1 MSDGPDHN
9 AQRPRSRNRISRT
22 ELEKEAEAARTEL
35 GAVRKAA
42 LADIDALRAQ
52 LAELGNDV
60 EILHDEK
67 AQMHEKLRHTQAV
80 HSSLLADHNQLL
92 VQQRRAE
99 TQIRSLE
106 HELEKMRKHE
116 RKLLPDLQRWLALT
130 EQLALAFKAA
140 RDLGRE
146 IARHLDRV
154 AAEDAAD
161 VAAENAAIEA
171 AAAGIEGEGGAEA
184 AAKAA
189 EAAAKAAEIRAKG
202 RRHAEVAAT
211 TLAPLLDQFDT
222 ALEASVPNLVV
233 AKPWLADLLLPLQRS
248 LHGMTTAL
256 GSWREKTPPQPH
268 RPANLGTGVIVGAIA
283 RQVENAVSGTGA
295 VVGAMSGG
303 LSPAGAVVGASKR
316 GQRGA
321 KRGAAA
327 AAGKAAAGVTAA
339 PPSTAA
345 AAGAS
350 ASCIWEEFST
360 AGSGAGSSTSASR
373 VNTPLPP
380 RQARGSAAAA
390 GASAGASGEGGSGD
404 ANKVA
409 LPPGLMLVPQ
419 NTSEA
424 NAARPDG
431 MAIGAVPTT
440 TLNLDVEAG
449 LPPSPTGFPPRA
461 ASLNGTA
468 GAAALSASWKL
479 GSGVAFPGSRS
490 MGSLYPPGSA
500 VAGQYNESR
509 RRGASPTPGLAQTY
523 GRTGGNWRQQQ
534 QQQQQQQQSMAHS
547 GWRGAPL
554 MPPTA
559 PILVKAPPNAFLP
572 KAARESLPDFLH
584 PYRYQ

>member
-1 MSDGPDHN
+1 
-9 AQRPRSRNRISRT
+9 
-22 ELEKEAEAARTEL
+22 
-35 GAVRKAA
+35 
-42 LADIDALRAQ
+42 
-52 LAELGNDV
+52 
-60 EILHDEK
+60 
-67 AQMHEKLRHTQAV
+67 
-80 HSSLLADHNQLL
+80 
-92 VQQRRAE
+92 
-99 TQIRSLE
+99 
-106 HELEKMRKHE
+106 
-116 RKLLPDLQRWLALT
+116 
-130 EQLALAFKAA
+130 
-140 RDLGRE
+140 
-146 IARHLDRV
+146 V

-171 AAAGIEGEGGAEA
+171 AAAGIEAAGEGEGGAEA
-184 AAKAA
+184 AAKEA
-189 EAAAKAAEIRAKG
+189 EAAVIRAKR

-248 LHGMTTAL
+248 LHGMATSL
-256 GSWREKTPPQPH
+256 GNWREKTPPQPH
-268 RPANLGTGVIVGAIA
+268 RPANLGANLGPNLA
-283 RQVENAVSGTGA
+283 RQVESAVSGTGD
-295 VVGAMSGG
+295 VVGAISGG
-303 LSPAGAVVGASKR
+303 LSPAASKR
-316 GQRGA
+316 AQRGA
-321 KRGAAA
+321 KRG
-327 AAGKAAAGVTAA
+327 TAA

-345 AAGAS
+345 AAGAN

-380 RQARGSAAAA
+380 RQARGSATAA
-390 GASAGASGEGGSGD
+390 GASAGTSGEGSAGD
-404 ANKVA
+404 PNRVA
-409 LPPGLMLVPQ
+409 LPPGLVLAPQ

-424 NAARPDG
+424 NARPGG

-440 TLNLDVEAG
+440 TLNLDVDAG
-449 LPPSPTGFPPRA
+449 LPTSPTGFPPRA

-490 MGSLYPPGSA
+490 MGSLHPPGSA

-523 GRTGGNWRQQQ
+523 GRAGGNWR
-534 QQQQQQQQSMAHS
+534 QQQQQQQSMAHS

-584 PYRYQ
+584 PYRY

>member
-1 MSDGPDHN
+1 MSDGPDDN
-9 AQRPRSRNRISRT
+9 AQWPRSHNRISRT
-22 ELEKEAEAARTEL
+22 ELEKEAEAARSEL
-35 GAVRKAA
+35 AAVRKAA

-80 HSSLLADHNQLL
+80 HASLLADHNQLL

-99 TQIRSLE
+99 AQIRSLE

-171 AAAGIEGEGGAEA
+171 AAAGIEAAGEGEGGAEA
-184 AAKAA
+184 AAKEA
-189 EAAAKAAEIRAKG
+189 EAAVIRAKR

-248 LHGMTTAL
+248 LHGMATSL
-256 GSWREKTPPQPH
+256 GNWREKTPPQPH
-268 RPANLGTGVIVGAIA
+268 RPANLGPNLGANLGPGAI
-283 RQVENAVSGTGA
+283 VESAVSGTGD
-295 VVGAMSGG
+295 VVGAISGG
-303 LSPAGAVVGASKR
+303 LSQPASKR
-316 GQRGA
+316 AQRGA
-321 KRGAAA
+321 KRG
-327 AAGKAAAGVTAA
+327 TAA

-380 RQARGSAAAA
+380 RQARGSATAA
-390 GASAGASGEGGSGD
+390 GASAGASGEGSAGD
-404 ANKVA
+404 PNRVA
-409 LPPGLMLVPQ
+409 LPPGLVLAPQ

-424 NAARPDG
+424 NARPGG

-440 TLNLDVEAG
+440 TLNLDVDAG
-449 LPPSPTGFPPRA
+449 LPSSPTGFPPRA

-490 MGSLYPPGSA
+490 MGSLHPPGSA

-523 GRTGGNWRQQQ
+523 GRAGGNWR
-534 QQQQQQQQSMAHS
+534 QQQQQQQSMAHS

-584 PYRYQ
+584 PYRY